1 MMLGPAGP
9 GNQGRSG
16 RYPPGRFRPSLPA
29 NRTEERQAMLKRM
42 LLVLALLA
50 PGAAM
55 AQALP
60 DRPVRIIVPF
70 TPGGTSDI
78 VARLL
83 AEAAA
88 AHLPRGAVVENRG
101 GAGGNIGMAE
111 AARGAADGSTLVQ
124 CAFGPCGANPAL
136 HANPGYDLL
145 ADFAPVILTGAVRN
159 VMTVRRDLPAANI
172 REFLALARRQ
182 PLSFASSG
190 VGASNHLGPELLRSI
205 TGIEMTH
212 VPYRGSGPAITDLVA
227 GRVDV
232 FFDNLPSIL
241 PHIRSGSVRAL
252 AAVSDSRIP
261 ELPDVP
267 TFAEQG
273 VQGMAIDS
281 WFGFMAPARTP
292 PAAIA
297 ALNAAFA
304 QALEN
309 PAVRARMMELG
320 ATPLGGSPDQ
330 MGAHVRAEA
339 ARWAEV
345 VRRQGIRAE

>member
-1 MMLGPAGP
+1 ML
-9 GNQGRSG
+9 R
-16 RYPPGRFRPSLPA
+16 
-29 NRTEERQAMLKRM
+29 RM
-42 LLVLALLA
+42 FLALALLA

-55 AQALP
+55 AADLP

-83 AEAAA
+83 AEAATP
-88 AHLPRGAVVENRG
+88 HLPRGAVVENRG
-101 GAGGNIGMAE
+101 GAGGNIGLAE
-111 AARGAADGSTLVQ
+111 AARGAADGTTLVQ

-136 HANPGYDLL
+136 YANPGYDLL
-145 ADFAPVILTGAVRN
+145 RDFAPVILTGAVRN
-159 VMTVRRDLPAANI
+159 VMTVRRDLPAANVQ
-172 REFLALARRQ
+172 EFLALARRER
-182 PLSFASSG
+182 LTFASSG
-190 VGASNHLGPELLRSI
+190 VGASNHLGPELLRSL

-212 VPYRGSGPAITDLVA
+212 VPYRGSGPAITDIVA

-241 PHIRSGSVRAL
+241 PHIRAGSVRAL
-252 AAVSDSRIP
+252 AAVSEARIP
-261 ELPDVP
+261 ELPDVA
-267 TFAEQG
+267 TFGEQG

-304 QALEN
+304 RALEN
-309 PAVRARMMELG
+309 PAVRSRMADLG
-320 ATPLGGSPDQ
+320 AAPLGGSPEQ
-330 MGAHVRAEA
+330 MGAHVRAEV